1 MIVNHS
7 TWKSFISNHH
17 SGERLDNNVE
27 ELVLAAFSTTKD
39 EIALMET
46 ALGVDPNI
54 FLILPSST
62 MQPTLV
68 HYVSKVPKNALLA
81 DDSDDFFCLMGWNQ
95 SAMAIKI
102 DPASFFAAT
111 HDGED
116 RAIGVRENDSKVRK
130 VSTISLKQSLHKE
143 DFSQYPI
150 IPDEVTLVRKCI
162 PIPPALAQLFLSV
175 NSSDPHQMGHNFAK
189 LVFEIER
196 DLTPHTKHEFTQSA
210 QNLIDEIP
218 TWLYYAPRYPSL
230 QMECTIA
237 IPGSR
242 VFKAAQELHDRA
254 KLSGYNEPQSNR
266 QIVTN
271 PRN

>member
-1 MIVNHS
+1 MIINHS

-17 SGERLDNNVE
+17 SGEWLDNNVE
-27 ELVLAAFSTTKD
+27 LIPAALSSTTRD
-39 EIALMET
+39 ESALIET

-54 FLILPSST
+54 FLILPSDT

-68 HYVSKVPKNALLA
+68 HHVSKVPKNALLA
-81 DDSDDFFCLMGWNQ
+81 DDSDDFFCLMGWGQ

-116 RAIGVRENDSKVRK
+116 RTIGVRENESKVRK

-143 DFSQYPI
+143 DFSQCPI

-175 NSSDPHQMGHNFAK
+175 NSSDPHQRMGHDFAK
-189 LVFEIER
+189 LVFKIER
-196 DLTPHTKHEFTQSA
+196 DLTHTNHEFTQLTK
-210 QNLIDEIP
+210 NLIDEIL

-230 QMECTIA
+230 RMECTAA

-242 VFKAAQELHDRA
+242 VFKAAQELHRA
-254 KLSGYNEPQSNR
+254 KLFG
-266 QIVTN
+266 
-271 PRN
+271 